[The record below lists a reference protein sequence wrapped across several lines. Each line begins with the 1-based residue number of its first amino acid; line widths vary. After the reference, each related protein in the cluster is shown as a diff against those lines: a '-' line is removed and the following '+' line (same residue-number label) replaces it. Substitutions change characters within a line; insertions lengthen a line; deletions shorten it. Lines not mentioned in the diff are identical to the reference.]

1 MPLRTLAAL
10 GAGAATDLWPW
21 APFSSLPSGR
31 DLPRRRACRLAY
43 GSSAVELKH
52 SRAAGL
58 YMLAWLSCAGQAELA
73 TCGRPA
79 RRGARRG
86 TRRGAREG
94 RGEEGARR
102 GARRGQREGRG
113 EGRVRRGAGRGAGKA
128 RGGRGAG
135 KARGARLSRGRD
147 EGIGKGRGCLT
158 NVGVL
163 EGRGC
168 LRARRGQGE
177 GAAAATGGQLSVL
190 LMRLGEVERRGARL
204 SRGAAVEGRGC
215 RGARLSRGAA
225 RGAAVEGRDATGRQL
240 CSCRRLRAGL

>member
-31 DLPRRRACRLAY
+31 VLPRRRACRLAY

-58 YMLAWLSCAGQAELA
+58 YMLARMLCAGQAELA

-86 TRRGAREG
+86 TRRGAR
-94 RGEEGARR
+94 RGGARR

-113 EGRVRRGAGRGAGKA
+113 EERVRRGAGRGAGKA

-168 LRARRGQGE
+168 LWARRGQGE
-177 GAAAATGGQLSVL
+177 GAA
-190 LMRLGEVERRGARL
+190 RGKAR
-204 SRGAAVEGRGC
+204 
-215 RGARLSRGAA
+215 ARQP
-225 RGAAVEGRDATGRQL
+225 RQAGSYL
-240 CSCRRLRAGL
+240 FCSCA